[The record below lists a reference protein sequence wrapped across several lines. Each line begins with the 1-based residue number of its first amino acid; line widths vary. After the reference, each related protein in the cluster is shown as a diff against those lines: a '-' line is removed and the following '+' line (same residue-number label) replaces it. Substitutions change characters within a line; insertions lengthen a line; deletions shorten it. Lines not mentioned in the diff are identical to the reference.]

1 MIEEL
6 RDYDWGTTKQ
16 LAIKSKELKELEEK
30 LVQQREEAA
39 KAMLELNGAI
49 KQLQELQKT
58 ETK

>member
-30 LVQQREEAA
+30 YEI
-39 KAMLELNGAI
+39 I
-49 KQLQELQKT
+49 KSDQPVGTT
-58 ETK
+58 EGRSSKGYA